1 MRKNVFHLLLLLTV
15 AALTIALCVGCSDDT
30 TDGKETD
37 TRTESSSESTS
48 ESSSESSSESTPE
61 TGSASDPESAT
72 EDASESAPATETP
85 TETPTEVETTP
96 ALGLDSFTEVTIPAD
111 SKTFSLTLAQQLL
124 GLCTGNTREGMIAR
138 FEKAGFTEVLYGNYD
153 KPDADKSH
161 TSAYSVG
168 KKTMT
173 VNGAERTV
181 LLVAIRGTNAGEW
194 FSNMDFAPS
203 QDNDTA
209 FAENFYL
216 AAQDIYDDLKALLA
230 AETDPIILVSGH
242 SRGAACANLLGLLL
256 NTDRGTR
263 DVYVYTFAT
272 PTTVRKTPEVDCS
285 NIFNLINPADPVT
298 ATPVASL
305 GFFRAGQDILLP
317 GSETYAAKVEQLAA
331 SIGTLADSIHAYYN
345 DKHSL
350 TGAGL
355 SEDGMTTYEV
365 ACLLATSFI
374 DSSAGTSGLEPLLAA
389 PAESDFYPFAQTAIK
404 MYTSNDMTV
413 LFMNHMP
420 EVYLQ
425 LLVDMAA
432 AEV

>member
-1 MRKNVFHLLLLLTV
+1 MMKKSLFRLLLLLTV
-15 AALTIALCVGCSDDT
+15 AVLAIALCVGCGDDT

-37 TRTESSSESTS
+37 TRTESSSESS
-48 ESSSESSSESTPE
+48 SESDPESSPESSSES
-61 TGSASDPESAT
+61 D
-72 EDASESAPATETP
+72 SESAPATETDSTSETPTDTP
-85 TETPTEVETTP
+85 TETETSP
-96 ALGLDSFTEVTIPAD
+96 ALGLDSFTEVTIPDD

-124 GLCTGNTREGMIAR
+124 GLCTGNTREGMIER

-153 KPDADKSH
+153 KPDDDKSH

-194 FSNMDFAPS
+194 YSNMDFAPS

-209 FAENFYL
+209 YAENFYM
-216 AAQDIYDDLKALLA
+216 AAQDIYDGLKTVLA
-230 AETDPIILVSGH
+230 EETDPIILVSGH

-256 NTDRGTR
+256 NTDRDAK

-298 ATPVASL
+298 ATPLASL

-317 GSETYAAKVEQLAA
+317 GNATYATKVEQLAA

-345 DKHSL
+345 DRHSL
-350 TGAGL
+350 TSAGL
-355 SEDGMTTYEV
+355 SEDGMTTYDV
-365 ACLLATSFI
+365 ACLLAASFI
-374 DSSAGTSGLEPLLAA
+374 DSSTGMSELKSLLTAST
-389 PAESDFYPFAQTAIK
+389 ESDFYPFVQTVIK
-404 MYTSNDMTV
+404 MYTGSDLTV

-432 AEV
+432 AET

>member
-1 MRKNVFHLLLLLTV
+1 MKKSIFRLLLLLTV
-15 AALTIALCVGCSDDT
+15 AVLAVALCVGCSDDT

-37 TRTESSSESTS
+37 TQTESSAESSSERT
-48 ESSSESSSESTPE
+48 TE
-61 TGSASDPESAT
+61 TGSTSDPESAT
-72 EDASESAPATETP
+72 ETPSESTPMTETDSTSETP
-85 TETPTEVETTP
+85 TEPPTESETTP

-124 GLCTGNTREGMIAR
+124 GLCTGNTREGMIER

-153 KPDADKSH
+153 KPDDDKSH

-194 FSNMDFAPS
+194 YSNMDFAPS

-209 FAENFYL
+209 YAENFYM
-216 AAQDIYDDLKALLA
+216 AAQDIYDGLKTVLA
-230 AETDPIILVSGH
+230 EETDPIILVSGH

-256 NTDRGTR
+256 NTDRDAT

-298 ATPVASL
+298 ATPIASL

-317 GSETYAAKVEQLAA
+317 GNATYAAKVEQLAA
-331 SIGTLADSIHAYYN
+331 SIGTLADSIHGYYN
-345 DKHSL
+345 DRHSL

-355 SEDGMTTYEV
+355 SEDGMTTYGV
-365 ACLLATSFI
+365 ACLLAASFI
-374 DSSAGTSGLEPLLAA
+374 DSSTGMSGLESLLTAS
-389 PAESDFYPFAQTAIK
+389 AESDFYPFAQTAIK
-404 MYTSNDMTV
+404 MYMSNDLTV

-432 AEV
+432 AEA